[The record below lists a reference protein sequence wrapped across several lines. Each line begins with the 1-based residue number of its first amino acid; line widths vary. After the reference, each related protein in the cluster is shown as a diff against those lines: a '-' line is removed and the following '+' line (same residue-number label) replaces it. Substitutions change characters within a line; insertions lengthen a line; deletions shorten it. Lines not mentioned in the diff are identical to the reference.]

1 MNDYDEIINSSQR
14 PKKNSNNWFYMDDD
28 CDEKVQEINRLN
40 ELLEE
45 SLELLEEKEILL
57 NEQLE
62 ENELLREQIK
72 KLKLIPKDSSF
83 DQTADKENLIKI
95 NDKILEINEKLENFI
110 DK

>member
-14 PKKNSNNWFYMDDD
+14 PKKFSNNWFHMDD
-28 CDEKVQEINRLN
+28 CEEKDQEISRLN

-72 KLKLIPKDSSF
+72 NLKLIPKDSSF
-83 DQTADKENLIKI
+83 DQNADKENLIKI
-95 NDKILEINEKLENFI
+95 NHKILEINEKLENFI

>member
-14 PKKNSNNWFYMDDD
+14 PKKFSNNWFYMDD
-28 CDEKVQEINRLN
+28 CDEKDQEINKLT
-40 ELLEE
+40 ELLAE
-45 SLELLEEKEILL
+45 SLELLEEKEKML

-72 KLKLIPKDSSF
+72 NLKLIPKDSSF
-83 DQTADKENLIKI
+83 VQNNDEENLIKI